1 MRIVMLVGTT
11 LLITGLALA
20 ASGQLRSPGGEP
32 EFERTRIPVELQ
44 PHAIALGDRVW
55 SRGQER
61 VGLQGQ
67 FTDEA
72 GNRAARVT
80 IELPGLVR
88 LEGMRADGTP
98 ILFDGDQARAE
109 GAGLTARDQ
118 AVLDVFAVDSI
129 EGLLGQVS
137 HGAAVRLLGRGFA
150 VDPAD
155 REQAGAAA
163 FDIFEITA
171 RLPTRA
177 DRPLETRRYYFDSET
192 GLLASVHRT
201 VSGQAVETRFSYWGE
216 VEGSMYPGLVERYEV
231 GSRTFAFVT
240 ETVDTAPAGDAGIF
254 RLP

>member
-1 MRIVMLVGTT
+1 MRIVTFAGTT
-11 LLITGLALA
+11 WLIAGLALA
-20 ASGQLRSPGGEP
+20 APGQLRSPGGEP
-32 EFERTRIPVELQ
+32 GFERTRIPVELQ
-44 PHAIALGDRVW
+44 PHAIALGERVW
-55 SRGQER
+55 SRGRER

-72 GNRAARVT
+72 GQRAARVT
-80 IELPGLVR
+80 TQLPGLVR

-137 HGAAVRLLGRGFA
+137 HGAAVRLLGRGFV
-150 VDPAD
+150 VDAAGRRPDGPA
-155 REQAGAAA
+155 AL
-163 FDIFEITA
+163 DIFEITA
-171 RLPTRA
+171 RLPTRG
-177 DRPLETRRYYFDSET
+177 DHPVETRRYDFDSES

-201 VSGQAVETRFSYWGE
+201 VNGQAVETRFSYWGE
-216 VEGSMYPGLVERYEV
+216 VDGSMYPGLVERYEG
-231 GSRTFAFVT
+231 GSRRFAFVT
-240 ETVDTAPAGDAGIF
+240 ETVDTEPAGDAGIF